1 MGKAHV
7 NTLDVLNLKALANE
21 ALSTPFASRKIDMS
35 KASTITPEAI
45 AWLWNDWLARGKLHI
60 LAGAAGTGKTTLS
73 LSIAATISKGGF
85 FADESK
91 AEVGNVIVWSG
102 EDDASDTIIPRLIAA
117 GADLDRIQIINGCVS
132 NAGRDSFDLSSDIS
146 LLQDAVTAMGGVSL
160 FLIDPIV
167 TAVSG
172 DMHKANDVRRGLQPL
187 VDFAMKNNAAI
198 LGITHFSKGSKGAS
212 PQERV
217 IGSQAFSAVARVVLV
232 AAKQDDGQTRV
243 LAKAKANI
251 CLDQGGIEYE
261 IEPAILDSGII
272 TTRVIWGEK
281 IDGSSKDIL
290 ENVESPDFEPDDAPK
305 ETLQRILR
313 EGAKDSRAVKQTM
326 ASNGFSDKQTR
337 NARERL
343 NVVLVRDGFGAET
356 KTFWS
361 LPASP

>member
-1 MGKAHV
+1 MDKADV
-7 NTLDVLNLKALANE
+7 NIFDALDLEARANE
-21 ALSTPFASRKIDMS
+21 VLSTPFASRKIDMS

-45 AWLWNDWLARGKLHI
+45 SWLWNDWLARGKLHI

-85 FADESK
+85 FADGSK

-132 NAGRDSFDLSSDIS
+132 NTGRDSFDLSSDIS

-187 VDFAMKNNAAI
+187 VEFAMHNNAAI

-261 IEPAILDSGII
+261 IEPATLNLGII
-272 TTRVIWGEK
+272 TTRVIWGER
-281 IDGSSKDIL
+281 IEGSSKDIL
-290 ENVESPDFEPDDAPK
+290 ENVESPDFEPDDDPK
-305 ETLQRILR
+305 EALQRILR
-313 EGAKDSRAVKQTM
+313 EGAKDSKAVKQTM
-326 ASNGFSDKQTR
+326 ARNGFSDKQTR

-343 NVVLVRDGFGAET
+343 NVISVRDGFGAET